1 MTRFG
6 LLLALVGLAACEVPL
21 DPIEPSDRVFSL
33 SGYLDTSADTQWV
46 RVEPLARTADG
57 DPEPIDAT
65 VTLADLGGGGEV
77 TLRQRVRAFAS
88 GPAHLFW
95 TTADVAPGRTYR
107 LEARRPDGATTTI
120 DVALP
125 ATGTFDVTV
134 VTGPRVC
141 PTVVEVSGAER
152 VVDVQSRYVVL
163 VEGEPVEYRFSH
175 ADTFVRQEDGSIA
188 ASVYFADDAHV
199 MGLDPLVDP
208 AFQGVLSADVVAAI
222 ATDDWPDPTGLSL
235 EAILQIEGFG
245 VEGGVGFVG
254 GAVTE
259 RRPFTPGVLESGF
272 GNLLPCTTDP

>member
-1 MTRFG
+1 MTRLG
-6 LLLALVGLAACEVPL
+6 LLLALLGLAACEVPL
-21 DPIEPSDRVFSL
+21 DPIERSDRVYSL

-57 DPEPIDAT
+57 DPEPIDAV

-77 TLRQRVRAFAS
+77 TLRQRVRTFAS

-95 TTADVAPGRTYR
+95 TTADVAPGQTYR
-107 LEARRPDGATTTI
+107 LRARRPDGAVATTDIT
-120 DVALP
+120 LP
-125 ATGTFDVTV
+125 ASGSFAVTV
-134 VTGPRVC
+134 VTGPRIC
-141 PTVVEVSGAER
+141 PTLVEVSGAER
-152 VVDVQSRYVVL
+152 VVDVQARYVVL
-163 VEGEPVEYRFSH
+163 EDGAPVEYRFSH
-175 ADTFVRQEDGSIA
+175 ADTFRRQEDGSIA
-188 ASVYFADDAHV
+188 ASIYYADDARV
-199 MGLDPLVDP
+199 MGLDPLIDP
-208 AFQGVLSADVVAAI
+208 AFQGVLSSDVVAAV

-235 EAILQIEGFG
+235 EEILQIEGFG

>member
-1 MTRFG
+1 MTRRP
-6 LLLALVGLAACEVPL
+6 LLLALVVLAGCEVPL
-21 DPIEPSDRVFSL
+21 DPIEASDRVFSL

-46 RVEPLARTADG
+46 RVEPLARTAGG
-57 DPEPIDAT
+57 DPAPIDAV
-65 VTLADLGGGGEV
+65 VTLTDLGGGAEV
-77 TLRQRVRAFAS
+77 VLEQRVRSFPS

-107 LEARRPDGATTTI
+107 LDARRPDGAETTTE
-120 DVALP
+120 VELP
-125 ATGTFDVTV
+125 AAGTFSVSL

-163 VEGEPVEYRFSH
+163 EEGVPVEYRFSH
-175 ADTFVRQEDGSIA
+175 ADTFRRQADGSIA
-188 ASVYFADDAHV
+188 ASVYYADDARV
-199 MGLDPLVDP
+199 MGLDPLLDP
-208 AFQGVLSADVVAAI
+208 AFAGVLSSDVVAAV
-222 ATDDWPDPTGLSL
+222 ATEDWPDPTGLSL
-235 EAILQIEGFG
+235 EAVLQIEGFG

-272 GNLLPCTTDP
+272 GNLLPCTTTP